1 MGRNGAK
8 YNGPSSSGRN
18 RHGGVVRWTPVTPA
32 HARITYTLR
41 PGRSGQPL
49 ERGSWALIF
58 HASFCEWFLRPQDCL
73 IGRVRDPHPVVFHR
87 RRSNYGN
94 FNPKPDQRKRSV
106 SSQSEPSVSKRS
118 GSSDDLKME
127 RRSLSMEKVTI
138 LRRGESLDSN
148 IKSQALGKEGDGLV
162 VLGTQR
168 LGPDPRMVPKQ
179 IRIVDL
185 RSRPMNGKC
194 DMYAGS
200 AFATS
205 PAPSS
210 LPLPSFSKKK
220 QVSAIVDDS
229 ATRDL
234 RRLLRLDL

>member
-1 MGRNGAK
+1 MGTE
-8 YNGPSSSGRN
+8 
-18 RHGGVVRWTPVTPA
+18 V
-32 HARITYTLR
+32 
-41 PGRSGQPL
+41 
-49 ERGSWALIF
+49 
-58 HASFCEWFLRPQDCL
+58 LRPQDCL

-94 FNPKPDQRKRSV
+94 FNPSYVFNPRSTRKPAVRFEKPDQRKRSV

-179 IRIVDL
+179 IRIVDP